1 MTDDPSHNTASAD
14 GNGLSRDTVR
24 RDMLRANTAVAA
36 VLTVVLLLVLVVV
49 LTAGRSAQNL
59 HRAEQAEA
67 QSRDRLW
74 NSYVAQARATR
85 LTAEAGRK
93 ETALQVVSN
102 AAAIRTSSA
111 LRTEA
116 IASLALADITPEGD
130 LLPVPREARQAEM
143 DAALEHFA
151 YGDSQGKVFV
161 CSLKDGTKLHSLNAR
176 ELGPGTRMGVR
187 STAFSP
193 DGKILAVR
201 YDGGAL
207 VVWRLDTQERIIASG
222 IWATNVVIAGM
233 SFTPDSARVAFSDAD
248 HDRQISV
255 YDLATAKLLDSAIK
269 VGARTF
275 RFKPATMQVAL
286 ATDSK
291 VDLLDYP
298 SGEVLQTFPHP
309 TRIFT
314 FTWSPDGSQLAVSC
328 EDGDVY
334 LWDVEHSTQR
344 LLRGHSEPCVRL
356 GFSPDGKVL
365 FTGARD
371 GSTRLWD
378 AALGQ
383 LIVVAHDGVAHIFS
397 PDGLRV
403 GFWRMMTSF
412 GVWRVERSSSYFAL
426 SCPKADG
433 ALLSLDLS
441 PSGRWCLATQSK
453 GFRLWDFQA
462 GDAESFHPVPDLACA
477 RLSPDEQAVFL
488 CSPRGLEVWPIA
500 GRQTD
505 GKVDFDTPRR
515 IPLPDSAGARSIALS
530 ADGNAA
536 AVELDDLRLAVLDL
550 RASNPP
556 VLIKE
561 RWRARN
567 LKSPGSST
575 GAGRYAISPDGKWV
589 VTGYFFGDRDVPKV
603 WNARTGELVEALDA
617 DSSLVTFSSD
627 GKWLG
632 LAGVNQFSVWSVGD
646 WKRANLIQ
654 RDEPSYTHGALAFS
668 GDARNLALTRTR
680 QRVQFREALGEE
692 KYCDLVA
699 PVPQS
704 VNSLRLAT
712 NDSVL
717 VTASARDVIQ
727 VWKLKQL
734 RHELATMRLNW
745 KPGIAPPPTAPTV
758 RAPSWLHVN
767 TTLLLGLAGF
777 GLAAVLSL
785 LTLRRHR
792 LAIERFL
799 AAEGK
804 AAARH
809 RELEVAKVELM
820 HSQKMQ
826 ALGTLATGIA
836 HDFNNLLS
844 VIRMSS
850 KLIGREARTNAEI
863 QEHVTDI
870 EQAVLQGKSV
880 VGSMLGYARGEDD
893 ADAPTDVNAVVENA
907 VSLLSKEFLSGLTL
921 TLALDRHAPLVA
933 VGRGRIEQVLLN
945 LIVNASEAMQG
956 QGKLNIAVHTR
967 SELPELAYVLRP
979 NTATRFVELRVTDSG
994 PGIAPEIRARLFEPF
1009 FTTKRS
1015 GAKTGTGLGLSLVYS
1030 IAQQDGLGLS
1040 VESAPGKGATFAL
1053 VIPVEPIATPVR
1065 QMHSSQNDSPV
1076 YAGGANDSD

>member
-1 MTDDPSHNTASAD
+1 MPDDPSQKTTVQPGGGH
-14 GNGLSRDTVR
+14 SRDAVR
-24 RDMLRANTAVAA
+24 RDMLRANTAIAT
-36 VLTVVLLLVLVVV
+36 VLAVVLLLVLVVV
-49 LTAGRSAQNL
+49 LTAGRSEQNR
-59 HRAEQAEA
+59 HRAEQAETE
-67 QSRDRLW
+67 SRERLW
-74 NSYVAQARATR
+74 NSYVAQARAMR

-93 ETALQVVSN
+93 ETALQVISN
-102 AAAIRTSSA
+102 AAAIRTSPA

-116 IASLALADITPEGD
+116 IASLALADLLPDAG
-130 LLPVPREARQAEM
+130 LLPVPKEAGQAEM
-143 DAALEHFA
+143 DAALERFA
-151 YGDSQGKVFV
+151 YGDAQGNVFV
-161 CSLKDGTKLHSLNAR
+161 CRLKDGAKLLSLNAH
-176 ELGPGTRMGVR
+176 ELGPGTRLGVR

-193 DGKILAVR
+193 DGKNLAVR
-201 YDGGAL
+201 FDGGTL
-207 VVWRLDTQERIIASG
+207 VIWRLDTQERFITSG
-222 IWATNVVIAGM
+222 VWATNVVIAGM

-248 HDRQISV
+248 RDRQISV
-255 YDLATAKLLDSAIK
+255 YDLRTARLVNSALK

-275 RFKPATMQVAL
+275 RFKPGSSQVAL
-286 ATDSK
+286 ATDNK
-291 VDLLDYP
+291 VDLFDYP
-298 SGEVLQTFPHP
+298 AETVLQTFQHP
-309 TRIFT
+309 TRVFT
-314 FTWSPDGSQLAVSC
+314 FAWSPDGSQMAVSC

-334 LWDVEHSTQR
+334 LWDVEHATQR

-403 GFWRMMTSF
+403 GFWRLMTSF
-412 GVWRVERSSSYFAL
+412 GIWRVERSSSYFAL

-453 GFRLWDFQA
+453 GFRLWDLQSD
-462 GDAESFHPVPDLACA
+462 GAESFYPVPDLACA
-477 RLSPDEQAVFL
+477 RLSPDEQEVFL

-505 GKVDFDTPRR
+505 GKVAFEAPRR
-515 IPLPDSAGARSIALS
+515 IPLPDSAGARSIALN
-530 ADGNAA
+530 ADGSTAT
-536 AVELDDLRLAVLDL
+536 VELDDLRLAVLDL

-567 LKSPGSST
+567 LKSPASST
-575 GAGRYAISPDGKWV
+575 GAGRYAISPDGQWL

-603 WNARTGELVEALDA
+603 WNARTGELVETLDA

-632 LAGVNQFSVWSVGD
+632 VAGVNQFSVWSVGD
-646 WKRANLIQ
+646 WKRVNLIQ

-668 GDARNLALTRTR
+668 GDARDLALTRTR
-680 QRVQFREALGEE
+680 QRVQLREALGEE
-692 KYCDLVA
+692 RYCDLVA

-712 NDSVL
+712 NGSVL
-717 VTASARDVIQ
+717 VTASARDLIQ
-727 VWKLKQL
+727 VWKLKEL
-734 RHELATMRLNW
+734 RRELATMKLDWETGVADSPAR
-745 KPGIAPPPTAPTV
+745 PTV

-767 TTLLLGLAGF
+767 ATLLLGLAGF
-777 GLAAVLSL
+777 GLATTLSL

-799 AAEGK
+799 AAEVK

-850 KLIGREARTNAEI
+850 KLIGREARANPEI

-880 VGSMLGYARGEDD
+880 VGSMLGYARGEED
-893 ADAPTDVNAVVENA
+893 ADTPTDVNAVVENA

-933 VGRGRIEQVLLN
+933 IGRGRIEQVLLN

-967 SELPELAYVLRP
+967 SELPKLAYVLRP

-1040 VESAPGKGATFAL
+1040 VDSEPGKGAAFAL
-1053 VIPVEPIATPVR
+1053 VIPVEPTATPVR
-1065 QMHSSQNDSPV
+1065 QMHSSQNASPA
-1076 YAGGANDSD
+1076 YAGGANDRN

>member
-1 MTDDPSHNTASAD
+1 MPGDSSQNTTDQAVGGH
-14 GNGLSRDTVR
+14 SRDAVR
-24 RDMLRANTAVAA
+24 RDILRANTAIAT
-36 VLTVVLLLVLVVV
+36 VLAVVLLLVLVVV
-49 LTAGRSAQNL
+49 LTAGRSEQNR
-59 HRAEQAEA
+59 HRAEQAETES
-67 QSRDRLW
+67 QERLW

-93 ETALQVVSN
+93 ESALQVISN
-102 AAAIRTSSA
+102 AAAIRTSPA

-116 IASLALADITPEGD
+116 IASLALAD
-130 LLPVPREARQAEM
+130 LLPDGGPLTVPKEAGQAEM
-143 DAALEHFA
+143 DAALERFA
-151 YGDSQGKVFV
+151 YGDAKGNVFV
-161 CSLKDGTKLHSLNAR
+161 CRLKDGAKLISLNAH
-176 ELGPGTRMGVR
+176 ELGPGTRLGVR

-193 DGKILAVR
+193 DGKTLAVR
-201 YDGGAL
+201 FDGGAL
-207 VVWRLDTQERIIASG
+207 VIWRLDTQERIIASG
-222 IWATNVVIAGM
+222 VWATNVVIAGM

-248 HDRQISV
+248 RERQISV
-255 YDLATAKLLDSAIK
+255 YDLATAGLLHSALK
-269 VGARTF
+269 AGARTF
-275 RFKPATMQVAL
+275 RFRPGSLQVAL
-286 ATDSK
+286 ATDNK
-291 VDLLDYP
+291 VDLFDYP
-298 SGEVLQTFPHP
+298 AETVLQTFPHP
-309 TRIFT
+309 TRVFT
-314 FTWSPDGSQLAVSC
+314 SAWSPDGSQLAVSC

-334 LWDVEHSTQR
+334 LWDVDRGTQR

-371 GSTRLWD
+371 SSTRLWD

-412 GVWRVERSSSYFAL
+412 GVWRVENSSSYFAL

-433 ALLSLDLS
+433 ALLSVDLS
-441 PSGRWCLATQSK
+441 PSGRWCLAVQSK
-453 GFRLWDFQA
+453 GFRLWGFRE
-462 GDAESFHPVPDLACA
+462 GNAESFHPIADLACA
-477 RLSPDEQAVFL
+477 RLSPDEQSVFI
-488 CSPRGLEVWPIA
+488 CSPRGLEAWSMT
-500 GRQTD
+500 GGQTN
-505 GKVDFDTPRR
+505 GKVSFDPPRR
-515 IPLPDSAGARSIALS
+515 ISLPDSAGARSIALS
-530 ADGNAA
+530 MDGSAA
-536 AVELDDLRLAVLDL
+536 AVELDDLRLIVLDL
-550 RASNPP
+550 RTSNAP
-556 VLIKE
+556 VVIKD

-567 LKSPGSST
+567 FKSPGSAT
-575 GAGRYAISPDGKWV
+575 GAGRFAISPSGDWV
-589 VTGYFFGDRDVPKV
+589 VTGYFFGNRDVPKV
-603 WNARTGELVEALDA
+603 WNARTGELVTALDA
-617 DSSLVTFSSD
+617 DSSLAAFSSD

-632 LAGVNQFSVWSVGD
+632 LAGVNQFSLWSVGD
-646 WKRANLIQ
+646 WKRAKLIQ

-668 GDARNLALTRTR
+668 GDARDLAITRTR
-680 QRVQFREALGEE
+680 QRVQLRAALGEE
-692 KYCDLVA
+692 NYCDLVA

-712 NDSVL
+712 NGSVL

-727 VWKLKQL
+727 VWRLKDLRLGLAAMKLDWQTGVADSPA
-734 RHELATMRLNW
+734 RPA
-745 KPGIAPPPTAPTV
+745 V

-767 TTLLLGLAGF
+767 ATLLLGLAGF
-777 GLAAVLSL
+777 GLATTLSL

-799 AAEGK
+799 AAEVK

-844 VIRMSS
+844 VIRMSN
-850 KLIGREARTNAEI
+850 KLIGREAQANPEI

-880 VGSMLGYARGEDD
+880 VGSMLGYARGEGD
-893 ADAPTDVNAVVENA
+893 ANTPTDVNAVVENA

-921 TLALDRHAPLVA
+921 TLALDRHAPPVA

-945 LIVNASEAMQG
+945 LLVNASEAMQG

-967 SELPELAYVLRP
+967 SGLPELAYVLRP
-979 NTATRFVELRVTDSG
+979 NAAARFVELRVSDSG
-994 PGIAPEIRARLFEPF
+994 PGITPEIRDRLFEPF

-1030 IAQQDGLGLS
+1030 IAEQDGLGLS
-1040 VESAPGKGATFAL
+1040 VDSEPGKGATFAL
-1053 VIPVEPIATPVR
+1053 VIPVEATASPVR
-1065 QMHSSQNDSPV
+1065 QMHSSQNLSPA
-1076 YAGGANDSD
+1076 YAGGANDRK